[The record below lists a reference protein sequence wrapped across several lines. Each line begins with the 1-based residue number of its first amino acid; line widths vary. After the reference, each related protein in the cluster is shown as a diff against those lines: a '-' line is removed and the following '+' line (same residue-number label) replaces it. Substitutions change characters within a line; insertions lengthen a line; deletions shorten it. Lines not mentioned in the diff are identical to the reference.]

1 MGALMSALYST
12 IAFVAS
18 LVAVRDGV
26 EYSMRPGS
34 LADRTFGV
42 FNAIGGLDSTCCES
56 HSIRLRAQ
64 GSGF

>member
-18 LVAVRDGV
+18 VVAVRDGV

-42 FNAIGGLDSTCCES
+42 FNAIGQLDFYYRICHMIQFQGL
-56 HSIRLRAQ
+56 
-64 GSGF
+64 GF